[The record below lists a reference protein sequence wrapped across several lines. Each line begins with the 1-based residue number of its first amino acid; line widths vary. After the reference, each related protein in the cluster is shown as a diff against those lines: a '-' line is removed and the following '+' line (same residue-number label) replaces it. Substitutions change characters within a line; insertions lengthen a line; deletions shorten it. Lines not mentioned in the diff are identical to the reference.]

1 MFIVIEFRFRV
12 GIDLSFFYLM
22 TSRRSRSIS
31 TVAPEMYLISQPM
44 MALVPL
50 VRCTYASTPCRG
62 PPKILLS
69 DL

>member
-1 MFIVIEFRFRV
+1 
-12 GIDLSFFYLM
+12 M
-22 TSRRSRSIS
+22 TSSRLRSIS

-62 PPKILLS
+62 PPKIFTF
-69 DL
+69 